1 LSKPGLY
8 LPGDRFIIRQFSPVV
23 TIGGG
28 VILDNRPE
36 KHHHADPRLLDD
48 FRVAEHGALE
58 ARVEKLVERLGE
70 TTPAALVAR
79 LGQPPAEILR
89 VAAALGERKQLTVV
103 GHPPGLLV
111 HPEHFRALASKTVEA
126 LGKFHA
132 ANPLVPG
139 LSREELRGKTGSR
152 SGGPRGLP
160 SAALFA
166 AVLEALAKQNQVEA
180 QGELLRLK
188 GREVQMSAE
197 EREAKEQ
204 ISGAFEK
211 AGLAVPGAPQ
221 VLDGL
226 KIDRR
231 RADKIL
237 QVLLKEKVLVRVT
250 EDLIF
255 HRAALQELRRR
266 VARRKQQSPRINV
279 QVFKEL
285 TGLTRKYA
293 IPLLEYLDR
302 ERVTRREGD
311 ERIIL

>member
-1 LSKPGLY
+1 LRLSKPGLY

-28 VILDNRPE
+28 TVLDNQPE
-36 KHHHADPRLLDD
+36 KHHSADPRLLDY
-48 FRVAEHGALE
+48 FRVAEQGDLE
-58 ARVEKLVERLGE
+58 ARVEGLVERLGE
-70 TTPAALVAR
+70 APPAALVAR
-79 LGQPPAEILR
+79 LGRTPAEILQ
-89 VAAALGERKQLTVV
+89 AAEELVKRKHLMAAGRPPSLLIHTEYFRAVGSKILGE
-103 GHPPGLLV
+103 
-111 HPEHFRALASKTVEA
+111 

-132 ANPLVPG
+132 ANPLLSG
-139 LSREELRGKTGSR
+139 LSKEELRGRTGA
-152 SGGPRGLP
+152 PRGRP
-160 SAALFA
+160 SAALFG
-166 AVLEALAKQNQVEA
+166 AVLEALAEQNQVEA

-188 GREVQMSAE
+188 GREVQMSPE

-204 ISGAFEK
+204 IASAFGK
-211 AGLAVPGAPQ
+211 AGLAVPSARE
-221 VLDGL
+221 VLATL

-237 QVLLKEKVLVRVT
+237 QILLKEKVLVRVT
-250 EDLIF
+250 EELIF
-255 HRAALQELRRR
+255 HRAALEELRRR
-266 VARRKQQSPRINV
+266 VARRKLQSPRLNV
-279 QVFKEL
+279 AVFKEL